1 MGMDIAF
8 WILAVISVG
17 AALAVVFMRD
27 IFRVA
32 LFMILC
38 FFAVAGIYLTLSAD
52 FLAAAQVLIYV
63 GAIGVLLMFAI
74 MLTRES
80 KRGSLSGRLRPLA
93 MLVAILFMVTI
104 ILVVVSADWNV
115 AAEVSKEPTTARIA
129 QSIFS
134 RDGFVLAFEIAAG
147 LLLAAAI
154 GAIVL
159 VREKE
164 K

>member
-8 WILAVISVG
+8 WILAVICVG

-38 FFAVAGIYLTLSAD
+38 FFAVAGIYVTLSAD
-52 FLAAAQVLIYV
+52 FIAAAQVLIYV
-63 GAIGVLLMFAI
+63 GAVGVLLMFAI
-74 MLTRES
+74 MLTKDS
-80 KRGSLSGRLRPLA
+80 KRGSLTGKLRPLA
-93 MLVAILFMVTI
+93 MLVAILFMVTM
-104 ILVVVSADWNV
+104 ILVVVSTDWNV

-129 QSIFS
+129 QSIFG
-134 RDGFVLAFEIAAG
+134 RDGFVLAFEIAAA
-147 LLLAAAI
+147 LLVAAAV

-159 VREKE
+159 VRERDK
-164 K
+164 

>member
-1 MGMDIAF
+1 MGMDVAF

-38 FFAVAGIYLTLSAD
+38 FFAVAGIYVALSAD

-74 MLTRES
+74 MLTREG

-93 MLVAILFMVTI
+93 MLVALLFMVTM
-104 ILVVVSADWNV
+104 ILVVISTDWNV
-115 AAEVSKEPTTARIA
+115 AAEVSKEPTTEKIA

-134 RDGFVLAFEIAAG
+134 RDGFVLAFEIAAA

-159 VREKE
+159 VREKD